1 MMVSDMKFACVFRD
15 IVLTVSNEV
24 DEIVQG
30 VTGVIEFAPGY
41 GKSCQSLFRAFEHL
55 IPVF

>member
-1 MMVSDMKFACVFRD
+1 MMVSDMKFACVFRG

-30 VTGVIEFAPGY
+30 VTGVI
-41 GKSCQSLFRAFEHL
+41 LRL
-55 IPVF
+55 